1 MCEDP
6 QIDRGK
12 TEEQNTGFLYR
23 GQKINS
29 LTFHTFELSLS
40 LIESIELFSFCVGI
54 DQISKVFKSRTFKLK
69 GLIL

>member
-54 DQISKVFKSRTFKLK
+54 R
-69 GLIL
+69 